1 MASYWGKHIHISI
14 FGQSHSTAIGV
25 TIDGLPAGESI
36 DLDALSF
43 FLKRRA
49 PGNSPF
55 STPRKEA
62 DFPEFLCGM
71 VNDITCGAPL
81 TAMIHNTNTRSQ
93 DYSKLKDCPRPAH
106 ADYTAHMKYR
116 GYQDVAGGGH
126 FSGRLTA
133 PLCIAGGI
141 CLQILS
147 RYGIEIGAHIA
158 SVGSVFDTPFS
169 PLGETED
176 TFAQLKSSSFPV
188 MDEKTGT
195 DMKAVIETARNQG
208 DSVGGVVECMAMG
221 LPVGLG
227 NPMFEGLESRLA
239 SMLFSIPAVK
249 GAEFGAGF
257 ESATLFGSQ
266 NNDPF
271 YLDGSTVRT
280 RTNHSGGIL
289 GGISNGMPL
298 LLRAAFKPTPSISK
312 EQQSISLS
320 QQKNIPLNIVG
331 RHDPC
336 IVPRAVPV
344 VEAAVAIVLLDA
356 LLDRNTDQINK
367 TN

>member
-1 MASYWGKHIHISI
+1 MLPPAGFHRVVQHLCFRAVGRTFIHIRLFHEKRQAVRMDGDCIRHSR
-14 FGQSHSTAIGV
+14 SHPVRAESQYLRRF
-25 TIDGLPAGESI
+25 LPAHI
-36 DLDALSF
+36 RMYD
-43 FLKRRA
+43 R
-49 PGNSPF
+49 
-55 STPRKEA
+55 
-62 DFPEFLCGM
+62 
-71 VNDITCGAPL
+71 I
-81 TAMIHNTNTRSQ
+81 
-93 DYSKLKDCPRPAH
+93 
-106 ADYTAHMKYR
+106 
-116 GYQDVAGGGH
+116 AGGGH

-249 GAEFGAGF
+249 GVEFGAGF

-266 NNDPF
+266 SNDPF